1 MQSLT
6 KDPLELIIANLK
18 PYEIVK
24 LCHSFVSE
32 EMKRLC
38 NDRKF
43 WDRRI
48 RQDFPFIIP
57 FLISN
62 DSKKNYFILVN
73 TISNTVS
80 EIVNLISQLYDHI
93 KEYLKPDFKDN
104 IYRLTYEVIIK
115 TLTDII
121 TLVENNKIKSYK
133 SFNKKLKKIKDY
145 SVLNNLVNNDFIQK
159 DNIDMKINDCIIE
172 FIEILT
178 GIFENFSD
186 KNKIKTHLSELPA
199 IRRRPAPLSD
209 SDSEKFPS
217 FESDSPLNSPRNYY
231 LQKIK

>member
-6 KDPLELIIANLK
+6 KDPLELVIANLK

-62 DSKKNYFILVN
+62 DSKKNYFIIVN

-104 IYRLTYEVIIK
+104 IYRLTYEVVIK

-121 TLVENNKIKSYK
+121 ALVENNKIKSYK
-133 SFNKKLKKIKDY
+133 SFNKKIRKIQNY
-145 SVLNNLVNNDFIQK
+145 SVLKKLV
-159 DNIDMKINDCIIE
+159 DNISDSIDIQ
-172 FIEILT
+172 IEIEKCIFKIVERLT
-178 GIFENFSD
+178 GIFEEFSD
-186 KNKIKTHLSELPA
+186 KNKIKASLYANPARRLPA
-199 IRRRPAPLSD
+199 LPRIRLLNFGD
-209 SDSEKFPS
+209 I
-217 FESDSPLNSPRNYY
+217 DSPPGSP
-231 LQKIK
+231 